1 MLLRRIDEN
10 WLEGQLDGKVGIF
23 PASHVKIELSNPT
36 LSHENAL
43 ASSGRPYAIALYS
56 FKGDQPGDLP
66 FNKGELVE
74 LVGTVGSGWLRG
86 GMNGR
91 TGIFPASFVEILK
104 STDALLSTETV
115 EVQVNGIDVDAYGE
129 QSEESR
135 PTPKPR
141 PQRTSAPPTSS
152 LMPNGS
158 IPTSFGS
165 HSDIKEEILIPSRSP
180 PAPPTSSSPE
190 YEVVD
195 HEPKEY
201 NSSTLP
207 KPKPRKKLGRRT
219 SVSNTEL
226 QLNSLESN
234 LTIELKMLESAQNLL
249 LVCQNETKMEKLRER
264 MKTHQTNI
272 EKLKQQIEEAKG
284 QHATLL
290 VTLVC
295 RNRHGRIW
303 VIG

>member
-1 MLLRRIDEN
+1 MADNRRIPCARAQYGFEGQSEHELSFSPGVSIMLLRRIDEN

-129 QSEESR
+129 QFEESG

-141 PQRTSAPPTSS
+141 PRRTSAPPTSS
-152 LMPNGS
+152 LIPNGS

-195 HEPKEY
+195 HEPKVGQRLSY
-201 NSSTLP
+201 KNWDGIQGSSL
-207 KPKPRKKLGRRT
+207 
-219 SVSNTEL
+219 VSFP
-226 QLNSLESN
+226 S
-234 LTIELKMLESAQNLL
+234 
-249 LVCQNETKMEKLRER
+249 CFLREQYQG
-264 MKTHQTNI
+264 MC
-272 EKLKQQIEEAKG
+272 
-284 QHATLL
+284 
-290 VTLVC
+290 VYVFDC
-295 RNRHGRIW
+295 R
-303 VIG
+303 

>member
-1 MLLRRIDEN
+1 MADNRRIPCARAQYGFESQSEHELSFSPGVSIMLLRRIDEN

-23 PASHVKIELSNPT
+23 PATHVKIELSNPT

-86 GMNGR
+86 RMNGC

-104 STDALLSTETV
+104 STDAMLPTESV
-115 EVQVNGIDVDAYGE
+115 EVHVNGIDMDSYTE
-129 QSEESR
+129 QSEENTESR
-135 PTPKPR
+135 PIPKPR

-158 IPTSFGS
+158 VPTSFGS
-165 HSDIKEEILIPSRSP
+165 HHDPSDEILIPSRSP
-180 PAPPTSSSPE
+180 PAPPTTSSSPE

-195 HEPKEY
+195 HEPKVGQWFIL
-201 NSSTLP
+201 SST
-207 KPKPRKKLGRRT
+207 GMGSRRT
-219 SVSNTEL
+219 PRPHSH
-226 QLNSLESN
+226 
-234 LTIELKMLESAQNLL
+234 LTL
-249 LVCQNETKMEKLRER
+249 
-264 MKTHQTNI
+264 
-272 EKLKQQIEEAKG
+272 
-284 QHATLL
+284 
-290 VTLVC
+290 
-295 RNRHGRIW
+295 
-303 VIG
+303 